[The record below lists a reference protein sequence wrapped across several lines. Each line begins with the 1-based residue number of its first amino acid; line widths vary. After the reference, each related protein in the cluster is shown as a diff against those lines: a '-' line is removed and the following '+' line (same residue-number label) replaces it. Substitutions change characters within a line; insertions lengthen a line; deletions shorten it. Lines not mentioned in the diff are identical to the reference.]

1 MDKDFFRLETRHFRI
16 EGRSRAG
23 HETWFRIRDLG
34 LALDIGRCP
43 DPVVPM
49 SNVFISHLHLDHA
62 AGLAFW
68 AGQRRLQGLE
78 GGTVHVPGEVAADV
92 RRLLALQETLTGAT
106 FEVEV
111 RGLDAGEE
119 VRVGRKH
126 LVRAHAASH
135 RVAARAFEVIEL
147 RHHLRPELAGQ
158 PPGVIARLRR
168 EGEPV
173 EEEHPSPL
181 LFYTGDTDRGIFSVG
196 RAMFQAEVL
205 MIECS
210 FLGEGHQERAT
221 RYRHIH
227 VDDIAEH
234 ASEFENEM
242 IVLTHFSRRYSFDE
256 IRRLARRRL
265 PVSLQSRVRLALP
278 EGWQEL

>member
-1 MDKDFFRLETRHFRI
+1 
-16 EGRSRAG
+16 
-23 HETWFRIRDLG
+23 
-34 LALDIGRCP
+34 
-43 DPVVPM
+43 
-49 SNVFISHLHLDHA
+49 
-62 AGLAFW
+62 
-68 AGQRRLQGLE
+68 
-78 GGTVHVPGEVAADV
+78 
-92 RRLLALQETLTGAT
+92 
-106 FEVEV
+106 
-111 RGLDAGEE
+111 

-126 LVRAHAASH
+126 LIRAHPAAH

-147 RHHLRPELAGQ
+147 RHHLRPELAGEA
-158 PPGVIARLRR
+158 PEVIARLRR

-181 LFYTGDTDRGIFSVG
+181 LFYTGDTDRGIFSIG

-210 FLGEGHQERAT
+210 FLAEGHQERAA

-234 ASEFENEM
+234 ASDFQNEM

-256 IRRLARRRL
+256 IRSLARRRL
-265 PVSLQSRVRLALP
+265 PLSLQPRVRLALP
-278 EGWQEL
+278 DGWQEL